1 MEDKFFELRYLKAK
15 EELASFINQ
24 IPNKYGLTF
33 ILVLEMVK
41 DLKHQLE
48 IASENDRRNLEA
60 LLIKSVS
67 KESGE
72 KKDNE

>member
-1 MEDKFFELRYLKAK
+1 MEDRFIELRYLKAK

-24 IPNKYGLTF
+24 LPKKYNITF

-41 DLKHQLE
+41 DLKSQLE

-60 LLIKSVS
+60 LLVKSVS

>member
-1 MEDKFFELRYLKAK
+1 MEDKFVELRYLKAK
-15 EELASFINQ
+15 EELASFINK

-48 IASENDRRNLEA
+48 IASENDRRNLET
-60 LLIKSVS
+60 LLMKSVS

-72 KKDNE
+72 KNNE

>member
-1 MEDKFFELRYLKAK
+1 MEDKFVELRYLKAK

-48 IASENDRRNLEA
+48 IASENDRRNLET
-60 LLIKSVS
+60 LLMKSVS

-72 KKDNE
+72 KNNE